1 MSRTFGEEDAMR
13 RIHSCLVAGFITV
26 VAGAALC
33 AQDQA
38 ASQQQL
44 TPEGRG
50 DIFMARKMF
59 REAIETYQQAKPQN
73 DVLLNKIGIAY
84 HQMTDLDT
92 AKKHYQKAIKTNP
105 KYAEAINNLG
115 TVYYAKKDYRRAINQ
130 YKKALAI
137 QPNSASMHS
146 NMGTAYFAKK
156 QYDKASVEYAKAL
169 ELDPE
174 VFESKS
180 SQGVLLQERTVE
192 ERAKFHYYL
201 SKTYAKA
208 NQNDRA
214 LQYMRKSIE
223 EGFKEKKKYLEES
236 EFAGLRKLPEFE
248 EIIKL
253 EPRVL

>member
-1 MSRTFGEEDAMR
+1 LLLG
-13 RIHSCLVAGFITV
+13 V
-26 VAGAALC
+26 GALLLGSIAIG
-33 AQDQA
+33 AQEPPPA
-38 ASQQQL
+38 PPSQL
-44 TPEGRG
+44 TTEGRG

-59 REAIETYQQAKPQN
+59 REAIETYLQVKPQTEIIH
-73 DVLLNKIGIAY
+73 NKIGIAY

-92 AKKHYQKAIKTNP
+92 ARKQYQKAIKANP

-130 YKKALAI
+130 YKKALVI

-146 NMGTAYFAKK
+146 NLGTAYFARK
-156 QYDKASVEYAKAL
+156 QYDKASMEYAKAL

-208 NQNDRA
+208 SQNERA

-236 EFAGLRKLPEFE
+236 EFAALRKLPEFD